1 MQNVA
6 QGGFAM
12 TSLTHK
18 FKIGQTVELI
28 PSISRSAASG
38 HYQIVALRPT
48 DGESVQYCIKS
59 RSEAHERVVAEN
71 DLTPS
76 PPQVF
81 ED

>member
-18 FKIGQTVELI
+18 FKVGQTVELI

-38 HYQIVALRPT
+38 HYQIVGLRPT

-59 RSEAHERVVAEN
+59 RSEAHERVVAEG
-71 DLTPS
+71 DLTLL

-81 ED
+81 GD